1 MYTDNNTYL
10 IGNNH
15 MIKLR
20 VNDIWIEMQ
29 VQRAELAE
37 IIMKAFEQFNQ
48 KITGYASLKD
58 ERGVL

>member
-1 MYTDNNTYL
+1 
-10 IGNNH
+10 

>member
-10 IGNNH
+10 IDNNH

-20 VNDIWIEMQ
+20 VNDIWIGMQ

-37 IIMKAFEQFNQ
+37 IIMKAFEQFKRSPDMQ
-48 KITGYASLKD
+48 
-58 ERGVL
+58 V